1 MRYGIMT
8 QRNGW
13 KTENGAMREYH
24 GAGEALPDM
33 RPGDQ
38 LIPLPRLG
46 QSAEFMDKIRRM
58 KH

>member
-1 MRYGIMT
+1 MT